1 MKEKF
6 FPYIIILMFAI
17 SFYSIFKSLTDDG
30 SPERDKNYNVNITQM
45 ITAEQGLNLKAVGE
59 LLKKAKDAAEF
70 EKLLNDPNSGVNNL
84 DLNGDGKV
92 DYIKVT
98 EFGEDKIRG
107 FSLTTE
113 PSKGEEQEIATIK
126 IEKADEQGNAVVET
140 KGNPQIYGSNHYYQ
154 SSWSGIGTGLML
166 GYLFGSHRSYTSPF
180 SYGNY
185 PYSYSP
191 YRTVPNDTYA
201 RRTGRMIP
209 DGSYKQ
215 ARTGRYEHIN
225 SPNSGKT
232 ASSIK
237 TPLKNP
243 SRSQK
248 SFQTR
253 QVKRK
258 KSPVFGRKKYTPRRK
273 PMRSR
278 GFGGGRRRR

>member
-1 MKEKF
+1 MKEKY
-6 FPYIIILMFAI
+6 FPYIIAAMFAV
-17 SFYSIFKSLTDDG
+17 SFYSIFKSFTGG
-30 SPERDKNYNVNITQM
+30 SQQPPNNYNVNITQ
-45 ITAEQGLNLKAVGE
+45 AVSADKGLNLKAVGE
-59 LLKKAKDAAEF
+59 LLKNAKDAAEF
-70 EKLLNDPNSGVNNL
+70 EKLLNDPKSGVNNL

-98 EFGEDKIRG
+98 EFGDGKVRG

-113 PSKGEEQEIATIK
+113 PKQGEEQEIATIK
-126 IEKADEQGNAVVET
+126 IEKADEQGTAVVET
-140 KGNPQIYGSNHYYQ
+140 KGNPQIYGANHYYQ
-154 SSWSGIGTGLML
+154 SSWSGLGTGMLL
-166 GYLFGSHRSYTSPF
+166 GYLFGSHRPYASPF

-191 YRTVPNDTYA
+191 YRTVPYETYS
-201 RRTGRMIP
+201 RRTGSLIP
-209 DGSYKQ
+209 DGAYKRSS
-215 ARTGRYEHIN
+215 AGRYDHVS
-225 SPNSGKT
+225 SPNIGKT

-237 TPLKNP
+237 APLKNP

-258 KSPVFGRKKYTPRRK
+258 KSPVFGRKRYTPPTRK